1 MSDEKYLRCLLRAVS
16 FGSIALLQANASIAY
31 AAGAGMPWEG
41 PLDQILNSLAG
52 PVARVIG
59 VAAIIVTGLG
69 IAFGEGGGG
78 MRKMLWVVFGLTI
91 AFSATTF
98 FLSFFGGAQ
107 GAAF

>member
-1 MSDEKYLRCLLRAVS
+1 MRKISPLIQISTAFLLLGAVQLIS
-16 FGSIALLQANASIAY
+16 STAY

-41 PLDQILNSLAG
+41 PLDQILSSLSG
-52 PVARVIG
+52 PVARVVG
-59 VAAIIVTGLG
+59 VAAIIITGLS

-78 MRKMLWVVFGLTI
+78 MRKMLYVVFGLTI

>member
-1 MSDEKYLRCLLRAVS
+1 MSKSSCIISQLTRYLLS
-16 FGSIALLQANASIAY
+16 ALICVLAIQQDAF
-31 AAGAGMPWEG
+31 AAGSGMPWEG

-52 PVARVIG
+52 PVARAIG
-59 VAAIIVTGLG
+59 VAAIVVTGLS

-91 AFSATTF
+91 AFSATSF
-98 FLSFFGGAQ
+98 FLSFFGGAS

>member
-1 MSDEKYLRCLLRAVS
+1 MRQTTALPQAIPAAIFLVAVQL
-16 FGSIALLQANASIAY
+16 IASTAF

-41 PLDQILNSLAG
+41 PLDQILSSLSG
-52 PVARVIG
+52 PVARVVG
-59 VAAIIVTGLG
+59 VAAIIITGLS

-78 MRKMLWVVFGLTI
+78 MRKMLYVVFGLTI

>member
-1 MSDEKYLRCLLRAVS
+1 MKRKSIQKYIARQTFVLTASLL
-16 FGSIALLQANASIAY
+16 ALQENAF

-41 PLDQILNSLAG
+41 PLEQILNSLAG
-52 PVARVIG
+52 PVARAIG

-78 MRKMLWVVFGLTI
+78 TRKMLWVVFGLTI
-91 AFSATTF
+91 AFSATSF
-98 FLSFFGGAQ
+98 FLSFFGGAS